1 MRLSRHAR
9 ICNAVSGRIGSTRL
23 SVSSAL
29 NPEYSA
35 LLTIN
40 AKRNQFPVVSA
51 CAITIHKSQGAT
63 FDEVV
68 YEYEKTHTQ
77 QLVYVALSRVTRI
90 EGLYIVTERDAA
102 TFYHG
107 RRESTSLID
116 LQNEFKRL
124 SLNRLQT
131 ITDVLMN
138 FISNRKGI
146 SIYSLN
152 CQSIRA
158 HALDLNDTVTQRSTI
173 LILSE
178 TWLGNEENVDV
189 PNFDCVVKFKRPDRR
204 SAGVAIFKN
213 KRDTSTLVSSLMD
226 VTLQHSHTFGF
237 NISPIGE
244 ICVSKCIVE
253 NRQEIVIVAIY
264 ISPNQSVKDIIKF
277 IRANLII
284 YTKEVSAL
292 LEEQFHTLP
301 MIMSGDF
308 NVDFSKDT
316 SKPLVDFL
324 KTKFDL
330 NMSND
335 PNESTTKYGT
345 TIDAVFVRYLGNSFQ
360 SKIFVSYFSYH
371 KPIVSFLE
379 SDTNDNQS
387 EHNQNPTQS

>member
-1 MRLSRHAR
+1 MTKKSH
-9 ICNAVSGRIGSTRL
+9 
-23 SVSSAL
+23 SVST
-29 NPEYSA
+29 
-35 LLTIN
+35 LTTVRFTN
-40 AKRNQFPVVSA
+40 TYHFPVVSA

-90 EGLYIVTERDAA
+90 EGLYIGTERNTA

-124 SLNRLQT
+124 SLNKLHT
-131 ITDVLMN
+131 STDVLIN

-152 CQSIRA
+152 FQSLRA
-158 HALDLNDTVTQRSTI
+158 HALDLDDTVTQRSTI

-178 TWLGNEENVDV
+178 IWVDNEENVDV

-213 KRDTSTLVSSLMD
+213 KKDTSTLVSSLMD
-226 VTLQHSHTFGF
+226 DF
-237 NISPIGE
+237 NIQKHLDS
-244 ICVSKCIVE
+244 
-253 NRQEIVIVAIY
+253 IY
-264 ISPNQSVKDIIKF
+264 HQLAKLVVKDIIKF
-277 IRANLII
+277 IHANLII
-284 YTKEVSAL
+284 YTKEGSAL
-292 LEEQFHTLP
+292 LEERFHTLP

-324 KTKFDL
+324 KTKLDL

-335 PNESTTKYGT
+335 PNESDNGDVGMYG
-345 TIDAVFVRYLGNSFQ
+345 
-360 SKIFVSYFSYH
+360 SKITVLSPLGEATSAPFPFCGSALPLVVSYLLKGNALSSLCV
-371 KPIVSFLE
+371 PFLN
-379 SDTNDNQS
+379 SDATG
-387 EHNQNPTQS
+387 HTAIGGF